1 MEPTPI
7 LYSLHNCPYAIR
19 ARMALLKA
27 QQRVRIRS
35 IKLDNKPAE
44 LLQASSKGTVPVL
57 VLSENQPPLLAD
69 ETQVLEQSLDIMVWA
84 LSKNDPHGL
93 LGDDS
98 QSQLPLMLTLVEA
111 FERDFDPALNA
122 FGCAKRYH
130 EGAMIPLRQECER
143 ELAKLES
150 RLVEHRFL
158 FGEHESLVDI
168 ALLPFIRKFAR
179 IDKQWFRE
187 APYPKVRDWLN
198 GYLNSPFFSKV
209 MAKQPLWSVEQ
220 ADVYFGDHHFKR

>member
-1 MEPTPI
+1 MESMPI

-19 ARMALLKA
+19 ARMALIKA

-44 LLQASSKGTVPVL
+44 LLHASPKATVPVL
-57 VLSENQPPLLAD
+57 VVSENQQSLLAD
-69 ETQVLEQSLDIMVWA
+69 ETHVLEQSLNIMIWA
-84 LSKNDPHGL
+84 LKRNDPHGL
-93 LGDDS
+93 LGEEN
-98 QSQLPLMLTLVEA
+98 QLPLMLTLIEE

-130 EGAMIPLRQECER
+130 EDTMIPLRQECER
-143 ELAKLES
+143 ELTKLEL
-150 RLVEHRFL
+150 RLSEHPFL
-158 FGEHESLVDI
+158 FGECESLVDI

-187 APYPKVRDWLN
+187 APYPKVHDWLTR
-198 GYLNSPFFSKV
+198 YLNSPFFSKV

-220 ADVYFGDHHFKR
+220 ADVYFGDYQFKR

>member
-1 MEPTPI
+1 MEQIPI

-35 IKLDNKPAE
+35 IKLDNKPTE
-44 LLQASSKGTVPVL
+44 LLQASPKATVPVL
-57 VLSENQPPLLAD
+57 AFTGSQPV
-69 ETQVLEQSLDIMVWA
+69 QVLEQSLDIMVWA
-84 LSKNDPHGL
+84 LSDNDPHGL
-93 LGDDS
+93 LGEQGS
-98 QSQLPLMLTLVEA
+98 GQLPLMLTMIDK

-130 EGAMIPLRQECER
+130 EDTKMSLRQECER
-143 ELAKLES
+143 ELAKLEL
-150 RLVEHRFL
+150 RLSEHRFL
-158 FGEHESLVDI
+158 LGERESLVDI
-168 ALLPFIRKFAR
+168 ALLPFVRKFAR
-179 IDKQWFRE
+179 IDKPWFRD

-220 ADVYFGDHHFKR
+220 AEVYFGDYQFKR

>member
-1 MEPTPI
+1 MPI
-7 LYSLHNCPYAIR
+7 LYSLHNCPFAIR
-19 ARMALLKA
+19 ARMALIKA

-44 LLQASSKGTVPVL
+44 LLQASPKASVPVL
-57 VLSENQPPLLAD
+57 VVSESQQSLLAD
-69 ETQVLEQSLDIMVWA
+69 ETHVLEQSLDIMVWA

-93 LGDDS
+93 LGEDS
-98 QSQLPLMLTLVEA
+98 HNQLPIMLTLIEE

-130 EGAMIPLRQECER
+130 ENSMNPLRQECER
-143 ELAKLES
+143 ELAKLEL
-150 RLVEHRFL
+150 RLSEHPFL
-158 FGEHESLVDI
+158 FGERESLVDI

-187 APYPKVRDWLN
+187 APYPKVRDWLTR
-198 GYLNSPFFSKV
+198 YLNSPFFSKV

-220 ADVYFGDHHFKR
+220 ADVYFGDYQFKR

>member
-1 MEPTPI
+1 MPI
-7 LYSLHNCPYAIR
+7 LYSLHNCPFAIR
-19 ARMALLKA
+19 ARMALIKA

-35 IKLDNKPAE
+35 IKLDNKPTE
-44 LLQASSKGTVPVL
+44 LLQASPKASVPVL
-57 VLSENQPPLLAD
+57 VVSENQQSLLAD
-69 ETQVLEQSLDIMVWA
+69 ETHVLEQSLDIMVWA

-93 LGDDS
+93 LGEDS
-98 QSQLPLMLTLVEA
+98 HNQLPIMLTLIEE

-130 EGAMIPLRQECER
+130 ENSMNPLRQECER
-143 ELAKLES
+143 ELAKLEL
-150 RLVEHRFL
+150 RLSEHPFL
-158 FGEHESLVDI
+158 FGERESLVDI

-187 APYPKVRDWLN
+187 APYPKVRDWLTR
-198 GYLNSPFFSKV
+198 YLNSPFFSKV

-220 ADVYFGDHHFKR
+220 ADVYFGDYQFKR

>member
-1 MEPTPI
+1 
-7 LYSLHNCPYAIR
+7 
-19 ARMALLKA
+19 MALLKA
-27 QQRVRIRS
+27 EQRVRIRS

-44 LLQASSKGTVPVL
+44 LLQASSKASVPVL
-57 VLSENQPPLLAD
+57 VLSETEQPLLAD
-69 ETQVLEQSLDIMVWA
+69 ETRVLEQSLDIMVWA

-93 LGDDS
+93 LGKDS
-98 QSQLPLMLTLVEA
+98 HNQLPLMLTLIEE

-130 EGAMIPLRQECER
+130 EDTMVPLRQDCER

-198 GYLNSPFFSKV
+198 GYLTSPYFSKV
-209 MAKQPLWSVEQ
+209 MAKQPLWSIEQ
-220 ADVYFGDHHFKR
+220 ADVYFGDYQFKR

>member
-1 MEPTPI
+1 
-7 LYSLHNCPYAIR
+7 
-19 ARMALLKA
+19 MALIKA

-44 LLQASSKGTVPVL
+44 LLQASPKGSVPVL
-57 VLSENQPPLLAD
+57 VISENQQSLLAD
-69 ETQVLEQSLDIMVWA
+69 ETHVLEQSLDIMVWA
-84 LSKNDPHGL
+84 LSNNDPHGL
-93 LGDDS
+93 LGEDS
-98 QSQLPLMLTLVEA
+98 HNPLPIMLALIEE

-130 EGAMIPLRQECER
+130 EDSMIPLRQECER
-143 ELAKLES
+143 ELAKLEL
-150 RLVEHRFL
+150 RLSEHPFL
-158 FGEHESLVDI
+158 FGERESLVDI

-187 APYPKVRDWLN
+187 APYPKVRDWLTR
-198 GYLNSPFFSKV
+198 YLKSPFFSKV

-220 ADVYFGDHHFKR
+220 ADVYFGDYQFKR

>member
-1 MEPTPI
+1 MESMPI
-7 LYSLHNCPYAIR
+7 LYSLHNCPFAIR
-19 ARMALLKA
+19 ARMALIKA

-35 IKLDNKPAE
+35 IKLDNKPTE
-44 LLQASSKGTVPVL
+44 LLQASPKASVPVL
-57 VLSENQPPLLAD
+57 VVSENQQSLLAD
-69 ETQVLEQSLDIMVWA
+69 ETHVLEQSLDIMVWA

-93 LGDDS
+93 LGEDS
-98 QSQLPLMLTLVEA
+98 HNQLPIMLTLIEE

-130 EGAMIPLRQECER
+130 ENSMNPLRQECER
-143 ELAKLES
+143 ELAKLEL
-150 RLVEHRFL
+150 RLSEHPFL
-158 FGEHESLVDI
+158 FGERESLVDI

-187 APYPKVRDWLN
+187 APYPKVRDWLTR
-198 GYLNSPFFSKV
+198 YLNSPFFSKV

-220 ADVYFGDHHFKR
+220 ADVYFGDYQFKR

>member
-1 MEPTPI
+1 
-7 LYSLHNCPYAIR
+7 
-19 ARMALLKA
+19 MALIKA

-44 LLQASSKGTVPVL
+44 LLQASPKASVPVL
-57 VLSENQPPLLAD
+57 VVSESQQSLLAD
-69 ETQVLEQSLDIMVWA
+69 ETHVLEQSLDIMVWA

-93 LGDDS
+93 LGEDS
-98 QSQLPLMLTLVEA
+98 HNQLPIMLTLIEG

-130 EGAMIPLRQECER
+130 EDSMNPLRQECER
-143 ELAKLES
+143 ELAKLEL
-150 RLVEHRFL
+150 RLSEHPFL
-158 FGEHESLVDI
+158 FGKRESLVDI

-187 APYPKVRDWLN
+187 APYPKVRDWLTR
-198 GYLNSPFFSKV
+198 YLNSPFFSKV

-220 ADVYFGDHHFKR
+220 ADVYFGDYQFKR

>member
-1 MEPTPI
+1 MESMPI
-7 LYSLHNCPYAIR
+7 LYSLHNCPFAIR
-19 ARMALLKA
+19 ARMALIKA

-44 LLQASSKGTVPVL
+44 LLQASPKASVPVL
-57 VLSENQPPLLAD
+57 VVSENQQSLLAD
-69 ETQVLEQSLDIMVWA
+69 ETHVLEQSLDIMVWA

-93 LGDDS
+93 LGEDS
-98 QSQLPLMLTLVEA
+98 HNQLPIMLTLIEE

-130 EGAMIPLRQECER
+130 ENSMNPLRQECER
-143 ELAKLES
+143 ELAKLEL
-150 RLVEHRFL
+150 RLSEHPFL
-158 FGEHESLVDI
+158 FGERESLVDI

-187 APYPKVRDWLN
+187 APYPKVRDWLTR
-198 GYLNSPFFSKV
+198 YLNSPFFSKV

-220 ADVYFGDHHFKR
+220 ADVYFGDYQFKR

>member
-1 MEPTPI
+1 MESMPI
-7 LYSLHNCPYAIR
+7 LYSLHNCPFAIR
-19 ARMALLKA
+19 ARMALIKA

-44 LLQASSKGTVPVL
+44 LLQASPKASVPVL
-57 VLSENQPPLLAD
+57 VVSENQQSLLAD
-69 ETQVLEQSLDIMVWA
+69 ETHVLEQSLDIMVWA

-93 LGDDS
+93 LGEDS
-98 QSQLPLMLTLVEA
+98 HNQLPIMLTLIEE
-111 FERDFDPALNA
+111 FERNFDPALNA

-130 EGAMIPLRQECER
+130 EDSMNPLRQECER
-143 ELAKLES
+143 ELAKLEL
-150 RLVEHRFL
+150 RLSEHPFL
-158 FGEHESLVDI
+158 FGERESLVDI

-187 APYPKVRDWLN
+187 APYPKVRDWLTR
-198 GYLNSPFFSKV
+198 YLNSPFFSKV

-220 ADVYFGDHHFKR
+220 ADVYFGDYQFKR